1 MRLKDGYG
9 TKMSQHLVP
18 ELNNGF
24 IKMLTITQALIKD
37 TPIMILEE
45 PTNGL
50 SPTEFDQLLRIMP
63 SFRYRLN
70 KSQKRTT
77 IIFSSSEVLM
87 DKSDRIY
94 AFDKGRV
101 VFSGTKEQLKKLVR
115 KGQ

>member
-1 MRLKDGYG
+1 MRLKDGYE
-9 TKMSQHLVP
+9 TKMSQHLVS

-70 KSQKRTT
+70 KSQKRTI

-94 AFDKGRV
+94 ALDKGRV